1 MSTGS
6 AQPPLPPSP
15 LPRQEAPD
23 RPPLAPRSA
32 LTPSRAQPGWPLPV
46 LLAGGLVAGLLVGA
60 VAGWG
65 TARSAVPPTLAP
77 AQSVD
82 PTVAL
87 PQGGTATALA
97 LVVDT
102 TAVAPA
108 DAAKT
113 EPKTADAA
121 DPKNPQ
127 AVAEPPPPEVL
138 APGSAQPA
146 VLRQLPR
153 GDGAFVLV
161 DLQAVGMTA
170 LVVHSG
176 SLRRDGT
183 VDAKALLKTPKIHT
197 LRGPVARAELLHFG
211 YDGEAQPVVAHIRT
225 VDRPGGEVEGIIAI
239 RLMRP
244 AGPTATTGTKAVAYL
259 PLTVDPDP
267 PERPVAVAPAAAVSP
282 TAVPPPQ

>member
-6 AQPPLPPSP
+6 AQPPLPPPP
-15 LPRQEAPD
+15 LPRPETPD
-23 RPPLAPRSA
+23 RPPLVPRSA
-32 LTPSRAQPGWPLPV
+32 LVPSRGSRGLPLPV
-46 LLAGGLVAGLLVGA
+46 LLAGGLVGGLLVGA

-65 TARSAVPPTLAP
+65 TARNAVPPVLSP
-77 AQSVD
+77 AVTVD

-97 LVVDT
+97 LVVDSN
-102 TAVAPA
+102 AAA
-108 DAAKT
+108 ADDAAKG
-113 EPKTADAA
+113 TAKVANAEAA
-121 DPKNPQ
+121 KDSP
-127 AVAEPPPPEVL
+127 AAAEAPAAEVL

-170 LVVHSG
+170 LVVHG
-176 SLRRDGT
+176 GGLRRDGT

-197 LRGPVARAELLHFG
+197 LRGPIAKAELLHFG

-225 VDRPGGEVEGIIAI
+225 VNRPGGEVEGIIAI
-239 RLMRP
+239 RLVRP
-244 AGPTATTGTKAVAYL
+244 AGPPAPAGTNAVAYL
-259 PLTVDPDP
+259 PLVIDPEP
-267 PERPVAVAPAAAVSP
+267 PQRPVAAP
-282 TAVPPPQ
+282 TAAPSPQ